1 MADNDCTVHPC
12 VPFTQ
17 TRREHEEIIVRCF
30 FVQRGV
36 RPVGSDSFEAA
47 DIRVSAPSS
56 NTNIRGGVA
65 RGGRYEVGNATMVQ
79 LISMAS
85 AARAGD

>member
-1 MADNDCTVHPC
+1 MKRVLIVALLCTAALGQS
-12 VPFTQ
+12 VPT
-17 TRREHEEIIVRCF
+17 
-30 FVQRGV
+30 
-36 RPVGSDSFEAA
+36 SFKAA